1 MLISPY
7 CEKKNNIA
15 WRRRFTLFTRLFGK
29 QNKKPLWLSNENS
42 CARLHL
48 GSVIRKF
55 AYLLGQ
61 RLSEMTNAVT
71 WVLSTIFFDGA
82 FFLSTF
88 FSLHLGAFLE
98 CFFMG
103 LHRNIAHLYASRE
116 YWYLKCFFF
125 WHKVQ
130 FYHKVC
136 HWRNQT
142 LFKSTIRRIPHFVT
156 ELNTI
161 LREIISADTFF

>member
-125 WHKVQ
+125 GTRYNFITRCATGEIKLSSSRRSDEFLTLSPNWIQ
-130 FYHKVC
+130 F
-136 HWRNQT
+136 
-142 LFKSTIRRIPHFVT
+142 
-156 ELNTI
+156 
-161 LREIISADTFF
+161 SAK